1 MNQIFRLMFFYLKES
16 LRIFKYARLL
26 SFLAV
31 FVICIST
38 FFTLVAVN
46 SFILSSKIDNYLL
59 NQFNIHIYL
68 TQELNDNQLKEIS
81 QKVNKVIETEKIAYV
96 SKDEAIKNFIKQNGE
111 EFKDILDFNPLPA
124 SLIVTL
130 KNKNFTENNLNNISK
145 NLLLIPYIDEVQ
157 FDSDILS
164 RILYFIDSSKIF
176 IVIISF
182 LLVITGLSLVYVT
195 ENVIIKSNSENLNT
209 MILVGAAN
217 TSLRIPIIL
226 NGFLLGLLAFFFCA
240 LLHNL
245 IFFLLTKLNLDV
257 SFTKLILFNN
267 LLMFIWAVS
276 IGILGSIISTRNKKF
291 RKLIISN

>member
-1 MNQIFRLMFFYLKES
+1 MFFYLKES

-226 NGFLLGLLAFFFCA
+226 NGFLLGLLAFSLCA

>member
-1 MNQIFRLMFFYLKES
+1 MFFYLKES

-31 FVICIST
+31 FVISIST
-38 FFTLVAVN
+38 FFTLVAVD
-46 SFILSSKIDNYLL
+46 SFILSNKIDNYLL

-68 TQELNDNQLKEIS
+68 TQELNGSQLKEIS
-81 QKVNKVIETEKIAYV
+81 QKVNKVIETEKITYV
-96 SKDEAIKNFIKQNGE
+96 SKEEAIKNFIKQNGE
-111 EFKDILDFNPLPA
+111 EFKEILDFNPLPA

-217 TSLRIPIIL
+217 TTLRIPIIF
-226 NGFLLGLLAFFFCA
+226 NGFLLGFLAFILCA
-240 LLHNL
+240 LIHNL